1 MATAILWLR
10 RDLRLHDLPALGAAH
25 EAGSDI
31 LPVFVLDPVL
41 LGDSSVRTNVLFGA
55 LRALN
60 ESYDGAVVL
69 RTGKPEEVI
78 AQLVAEVSAN
88 SVHITLETT
97 PFGRRRDERVREA
110 LGETPLIATGSPYAI
125 GPGTIFNGSGD
136 PYKVFTPF
144 SKAWRAHGW
153 PRPAEVPADL
163 SWHGGVDS
171 EQLPAAP
178 DLPEGMTVD
187 EVSEAAAH
195 ARWEEFAGE
204 SVADYKDQ
212 RDRPST
218 DGTSRLSAQ
227 LKYGTI
233 HPRTLLADLEGRE
246 GDGIFTFVSELA
258 WREFY
263 ADVLWHNPSSAWT
276 DLRQSLASMPY
287 DHPDDDPDTADLV
300 DAWRAGKTGYPF
312 VDAGMR
318 QLLADGWMHNR
329 VRMVTASFLVKH
341 LHVWWPVGARHFMEH
356 LIDGDI
362 ASNNHG
368 WQWVAGTGTDAAPYF
383 RVFNPITQGKRF
395 DPDGDYIRRYVP
407 ELRHL
412 DGKSVHE
419 PWKALDGQAHGYPDP
434 IVEHS
439 AARSE
444 ALSRYEQAR
453 EEQSGGTS

>member
-1 MATAILWLR
+1 MSTVILWLR

-31 LPVFVLDPVL
+31 LPVFVLDPAL
-41 LGDSSVRTNVLFGA
+41 LGDSSVRTHVLFGA

-60 ESYDGAVVL
+60 DSYDGALVL

-78 AQLVAEVSAN
+78 PKLVAEVGAN

-97 PFGRRRDERVREA
+97 PFGRRRDERVRDA

-163 SWHGGVDS
+163 TWRRGVDS
-171 EQLPAAP
+171 EQLPDAP
-178 DLPEGMTVD
+178 DLPEGMGVD

-195 ARWEEFAGE
+195 DRWEEFSGE
-204 SVADYKDQ
+204 AVADYKDQ
-212 RDRPST
+212 RDLPST

-233 HPRTLLADLEGRE
+233 HPRTLLADLGGRE

-263 ADVLWHNPSSAWT
+263 ADVLWHNPSSVWT
-276 DLRQSLASMPY
+276 DLRQSLAAMPY

-395 DPDGDYIRRYVP
+395 DPNGDYIRRYVP